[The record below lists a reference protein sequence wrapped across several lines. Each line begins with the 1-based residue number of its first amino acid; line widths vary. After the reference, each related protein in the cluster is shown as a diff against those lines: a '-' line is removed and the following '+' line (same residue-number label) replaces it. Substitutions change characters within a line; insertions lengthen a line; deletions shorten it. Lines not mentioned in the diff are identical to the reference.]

1 MIARLHGT
9 VYSVDEFSAVVMVG
23 GVGYMV
29 TIPDCAKVI
38 LGSVI
43 ELVVYHH
50 WVAEKG
56 PSLFGFFSESE
67 KQLFLALISVPKI
80 GPSIAVSLMAQGGL
94 AGLCDIIL
102 SQSSDRLSSF
112 SGIGP
117 KKANQIIASLYDVVQ
132 KLVSTGKISIDT
144 ESSGGA
150 LYDVQEALKNLTYSP
165 TEIKNAVRYLNDKYG
180 KDSVGV
186 DVLLRSAL
194 SFLAK

>member
-29 TIPDCAKVI
+29 TIPDCATVI